1 MQFEASFPERSKQCL
16 RSRPSSDPAG
26 DSTLAKFSTYRK
38 LKLLNVV
45 YQRAVRMAHA
55 WQRWKRKDPHNRVS
69 RRRIRSEDGRTIGY
83 DRPTPR
89 AEPPLCTVFSR
100 KAQERRLRGQERVL
114 ASRTAFW
121 TIRWRRTSLGSP
133 RTTQRPERRAP
144 GRGTVR
150 PLHHTVGE
158 IDALYEKA
166 RAWVEEQDIG

>member
-1 MQFEASFPERSKQCL
+1 MSTIPSVV
-16 RSRPSSDPAG
+16 RSRWGFHSCE
-26 DSTLAKFSTYRK
+26 FSTYRK

-45 YQRAVRMAHA
+45 YQQAVRMAHA

-100 KAQERRLRGQERVL
+100 KAQERRFVDKKGTCFKDGFLDDTVATDEPWI
-114 ASRTAFW
+114 AKDYAAARTPAAQA
-121 TIRWRRTSLGSP
+121 GD
-133 RTTQRPERRAP
+133 
-144 GRGTVR
+144 VR